1 MTTRVEVPRVP
12 PAVIGMI
19 LFIASEI
26 MFFGG
31 LFAAYFSLRSSHSVW
46 PPEGS
51 PVPSVGPAAAATL
64 CLVAS
69 SVTQHL
75 AASAGARGERD
86 RARTWLAVTL
96 GLGFVF
102 LAAQAWEWWQLS
114 SEGLGIASSAFGTT
128 FFTLT
133 GAHGLHVIGGLGLL
147 ATVRLRLGR
156 DGDGPLEAATYYW
169 HFVDVVWLVVFSA
182 LYLAL

>member
-1 MTTRVEVPRVP
+1 
-12 PAVIGMI
+12 MI

-31 LFAAYFSLRSSHSVW
+31 LFAAYFSLRSSQAVW

-51 PVPSVGPAAAATL
+51 PLPSVGPAAAATV
-64 CLVAS
+64 CLIAS

-75 AASAGARGERD
+75 AGSAGARGD
-86 RARTWLAVTL
+86 LARARRWLTATL
-96 GLGFVF
+96 ALGSVF
-102 LAAQAWEWWQLS
+102 LAAQALEWSQLT
-114 SEGLGIASSAFGTT
+114 SEGFGIDSNAFGTT

-156 DGDGPLEAATYYW
+156 
-169 HFVDVVWLVVFSA
+169 
-182 LYLAL
+182 